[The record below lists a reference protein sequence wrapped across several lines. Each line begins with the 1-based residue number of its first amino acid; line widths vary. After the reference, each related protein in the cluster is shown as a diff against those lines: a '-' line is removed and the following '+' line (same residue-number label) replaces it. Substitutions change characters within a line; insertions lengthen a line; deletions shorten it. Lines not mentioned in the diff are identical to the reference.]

1 MKAKKTLSS
10 RLTNRF
16 LLIIRNEENFA
27 EKTTFS
33 FNYAKLIV
41 FFLSIF
47 IIFLGISLYLVSSIL
62 GQWFDPRHAE
72 VEANRQLIALS
83 MQVDSLVLEM
93 DRKEKFI
100 ENFQNIVEGDGV
112 VNAENRIAE
121 QESDALDK
129 LNRDTEI
136 RNPSEIDS
144 QFRKEFEEEDDA
156 PYRLLSKNSGELQ
169 ETYFFSPL
177 NGIVSS
183 PYNPK
188 SEHFG
193 VDVVAKKNEPVK
205 CISDG
210 TIILSDWNQEAGYV
224 IAVQHRNN
232 LISVYKHNSAL
243 LKKTGS
249 FVNAGDIIA
258 IIGNT
263 GELTTGPHLHLELW
277 YNGNPVNPED
287 FVSF

>member
-1 MKAKKTLSS
+1 
-10 RLTNRF
+10 NR
-16 LLIIRNEENFA
+16 
-27 EKTTFS
+27 
-33 FNYAKLIV
+33 
-41 FFLSIF
+41 
-47 IIFLGISLYLVSSIL
+47 
-62 GQWFDPRHAE
+62 
-72 VEANRQLIALS
+72 
-83 MQVDSLVLEM
+83 
-93 DRKEKFI
+93 
-100 ENFQNIVEGDGV
+100 
-112 VNAENRIAE
+112 
-121 QESDALDK
+121 
-129 LNRDTEI
+129 
-136 RNPSEIDS
+136 
-144 QFRKEFEEEDDA
+144 
-156 PYRLLSKNSGELQ
+156 GELQ

-177 NGIVSS
+177 SGIVSS

-205 CISDG
+205 CVSDG
-210 TIILSDWNQEAGYV
+210 TVILSDWNQEAGYV
-224 IAVQHRNN
+224 IAIQHRNN

>member
-72 VEANRQLIALS
+72 VEANRRLIALS
-83 MQVDSLVLEM
+83 MQVDSLVAEM

-144 QFRKEFEEEDDA
+144 KFRKEFEEEDDA
-156 PYRLLSKNSGELQ
+156 LYSLVSRNSGELQ

-177 NGIVSS
+177 SGIVSS
-183 PYNPK
+183 PYSPK

-210 TIILSDWNQEAGYV
+210 TVIMSDWNQEAGYV